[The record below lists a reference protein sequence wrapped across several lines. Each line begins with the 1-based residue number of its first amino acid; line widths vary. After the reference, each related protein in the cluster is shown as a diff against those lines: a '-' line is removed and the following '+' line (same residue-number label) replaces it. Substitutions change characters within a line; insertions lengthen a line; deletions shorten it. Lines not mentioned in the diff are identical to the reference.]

1 MNGFLYG
8 NCLSKY
14 WNERKRTMSLYLRL
28 AWRNIWRHR
37 RRTMIVVLAIGL
49 TLWLMMFY
57 DGFVAGF
64 NDAIYANAIK
74 VLGGNIQI
82 HANGYKA
89 KADKA
94 PLLPLENEQVL
105 IDAALA
111 QPQVLAASRRINTGG
126 LVSNHEGS
134 FTVAI
139 VGLEPEKELPVSLP
153 AQHVSSGKYLSNT
166 DQDVLYIGK
175 GLADEMSV
183 KVGDRITLVGRGT
196 HEQMRSRTMTVG
208 GIFDVGMADI
218 EKRTVYMSLLEA
230 QNLYGLA
237 GKSTEIAISL
247 AKLGQEHAV
256 MSAISPVAENYEMDS
271 WENNFPELNAAL
283 EKKGGVMNVFSV
295 VILLIA
301 GIGILN
307 LLLMAVYE
315 RTREIGVLG
324 ALGWKP
330 RQIST
335 LFILEGLMMG
345 VVGIIFGVVLGL
357 VINGLLGQVGFD
369 FSKFSTITEY
379 TALISGR
386 VYPTLGMDKLIQR
399 VITVIVICALA
410 SLYPA
415 REASQNEPAVSL
427 HFV

>member
-1 MNGFLYG
+1 
-8 NCLSKY
+8 
-14 WNERKRTMSLYLRL
+14 MSLYLRM

-37 RRTMIVVLAIGL
+37 RRTMIVVLAIGM

-94 PLLPLENEQVL
+94 PLLPLDNDQAL

-111 QPQVLAASRRINTGG
+111 QPQVVAASRRINTGG
-126 LVSNHEGS
+126 LVSNREGT

-139 VGLEPEKELPVSLP
+139 VGMEPEKELPVSLP
-153 AQHVSSGKYLSNT
+153 AQHVASGKFLSST
-166 DQDVLYIGK
+166 DKDVLYIGK

-183 KVGDRITLVGRGT
+183 KAGDRITLVGRGT

-218 EKRTVYMSLLEA
+218 EKRTVYMSLGEA
-230 QNLYGLA
+230 QDLYGLG

-256 MSAISPVAENYEMDS
+256 MAAISPVAENYEMDS
-271 WENNFPELNAAL
+271 WENNFPELNSAL
-283 EKKGGVMNVFSV
+283 ETKGGVMNVFSV

-345 VVGIIFGVVLGL
+345 AVGIVFGVILGIVL
-357 VINGLLGQVGFD
+357 NGLMGQVGFD

-386 VYPTLGMDKLIQR
+386 IYPTLGMDRLLQR
-399 VITVIVICALA
+399 VITTIVICALA

-415 REASQNEPAVSL
+415 REAAQNEPAVSL